1 VPMTG
6 TSLPCV
12 PPSLSA
18 LRGEAAAGAL
28 EVDAEGI
35 TTPAAQ
41 AQVYGLYG
49 LYVQPVQDGLDIPDI

>member
-1 VPMTG
+1 
-6 TSLPCV
+6 
-12 PPSLSA
+12 
-18 LRGEAAAGAL
+18 L

-49 LYVQPVQDGLDIPDI
+49 LYGLYVQPVQDGLDIPDI